1 MAPFFSGQTKFQ
13 LSQFNLITNTLFA
26 KNIRTKKEFANYGQN
41 ELKNLYN
48 RGQQFIN
55 TTLKLGKEYQSCFEL
70 IQKLSLQYR
79 EKKKTFTTLS
89 DLFKNLK
96 NLVPQNFLDIYTYER
111 VTHLNRY
118 IACITIRAQRAA
130 DNPVKE
136 EKKIL
141 QLAKYNRYL
150 ENLLSSLSQRSTLEK
165 SQLIEEFF
173 WLLEEYKISLFAPEI
188 KTAVKISA
196 KRLDKFLS
204 RLSTMI

>member
-1 MAPFFSGQTKFQ
+1 LYKSG
-13 LSQFNLITNTLFA
+13 
-26 KNIRTKKEFANYGQN
+26 KK
-41 ELKNLYN
+41 
-48 RGQQFIN
+48 FIN
-55 TTLKLGKEYQSCFEL
+55 TTLGIGKEYQTCFDL
-70 IQKLSLQYR
+70 IQKLSLQHQ
-79 EKKKTFTTLS
+79 KKRKTFTILS

-96 NLVPQNFLDIYTYER
+96 DLAPHNFLDIYTYER
-111 VTHLNRY
+111 VIHLNRY
-118 IACITIRAQRAA
+118 ISCITIRAQRAA

-150 ENLLSSLSQRSTLEK
+150 ENLLSSLSQKSTLEK

-196 KRLDKFLS
+196 KRLDKFVS